1 MFGFGKR
8 RTKDDLDIT
17 AAAGQYIEGTPTSF
31 IKVAVDEQLCH
42 HCGGCVAVCP
52 PDAIFLENSY
62 LAINQET
69 CTSCERCV
77 KMCPVHALSMPN
89 GRPNLRAGSQDA

>member
-1 MFGFGKR
+1 MSLLERFFGK
-8 RTKDDLDIT
+8 T
-17 AAAGQYIEGTPTSF
+17 APVLPQPSVAQDAVPLL
-31 IKVAVDEQLCH
+31 KVAVDEAICH

-52 PDAIFLENSY
+52 PDAIFLENSF
-62 LAINQET
+62 LRIDQST

-89 GRPNLRAGSQDA
+89 GRPAARHA

>member
-1 MFGFGKR
+1 MFGLGKR
-8 RTKDDLDIT
+8 RSQEVTP
-17 AAAGQYIEGTPTSF
+17 AAQPVPSAAPL
-31 IKVAVDEQLCH
+31 IKVLVDEQICH

-52 PDAIFLENSY
+52 PDAIFLETSF
-62 LAINQET
+62 LRIDQET

-89 GRPNLRAGSQDA
+89 KQITGGRGGRRDD